1 MAYYRDIY
9 VFLPDIKY
17 GSECKPCCPS
27 CKQRK
32 GVGNNGFRKNHF
44 GRLIVGM
51 DTTYYVITRQYRCY
65 DCERKRND
73 LCGSTAMEAALRES
87 GVSVEKTVDKLEYTF
102 MAWDKR
108 IIPLYPH
115 GIGMDFPA
123 ILTWRA
129 GVDKLVVAMM
139 RPLFNKGVKP
149 ASLPICCWSC
159 IRPNM
164 TDCVCFMSTKLKAS
178 VMEPKRMPKQNH
190 LASFQTQIVTVVL
203 FSVVSMR
210 SKHV

>member
-1 MAYYRDIY
+1 MSFFQISNTAVNASLVLVAQVANKERE
-9 VFLPDIKY
+9 
-17 GSECKPCCPS
+17 S
-27 CKQRK
+27 
-32 GVGNNGFRKNHF
+32 GNNGFRKNHV

-108 IIPLYPH
+108 IIPLYPY

-129 GVDKLVVAMM
+129 GVDKLVVYDATT
-139 RPLFNKGVKP
+139 L
-149 ASLPICCWSC
+149 
-159 IRPNM
+159 
-164 TDCVCFMSTKLKAS
+164 
-178 VMEPKRMPKQNH
+178 
-190 LASFQTQIVTVVL
+190 
-203 FSVVSMR
+203 
-210 SKHV
+210 